1 MRVVVWFAAIT
12 AAYAQMG
19 PGAGQGQGTGAV
31 VLPLSGRS
39 GGAGSATA
47 VQTPAPGAT
56 SSINTLNPQVQI
68 QGPFAGSTPQAP
80 MADALSLSLADAIR
94 RALEFNLGPSAM
106 QNALRQARGQ
116 ATVARSALLPNIS
129 ATLSETVQKTNL
141 RALGVR
147 IPFAPSVV
155 GPFNYFDLRAR
166 LTQSLF
172 DLTARKNVQAS
183 KENVQAA
190 EHSVADARDV
200 VVFAAVGAY
209 LQAVTAAS
217 RVDAAQAQVK
227 TAQTLLDQAVQQNKE
242 GVVALVDVNR
252 ARVRLQTQQQRTIVL
267 ENDVAKQKLNLA
279 RIVGLAPGQ
288 TFTLSDSPAFAATLD
303 ITLEDAL
310 KRAATSREDLRA
322 AEAQVRAAEAAMTA
336 ARAERLPSVAI
347 SADYGAIGTNPAQA
361 VGTYTLVGSVRIPI
375 WQGGRIA
382 GVVEQASAALDQRRA
397 ELADTRG
404 RIDQEIRSAFL
415 DLDAAVNQMR
425 VAEANRDVARQSL
438 ELTSQRYEAGVTDV
452 GEVVQAQEVLA
463 IAEQDILTSAF
474 SHNVAKAALAR
485 AMGNAEISML
495 GILGLR

>member
-1 MRVVVWFAAIT
+1 
-12 AAYAQMG
+12 
-19 PGAGQGQGTGAV
+19 
-31 VLPLSGRS
+31 
-39 GGAGSATA
+39 
-47 VQTPAPGAT
+47 
-56 SSINTLNPQVQI
+56 
-68 QGPFAGSTPQAP
+68 
-80 MADALSLSLADAIR
+80 
-94 RALEFNLGPSAM
+94 
-106 QNALRQARGQ
+106 
-116 ATVARSALLPNIS
+116 
-129 ATLSETVQKTNL
+129 
-141 RALGVR
+141 
-147 IPFAPSVV
+147 
-155 GPFNYFDLRAR
+155 
-166 LTQSLF
+166 
-172 DLTARKNVQAS
+172 
-183 KENVQAA
+183 
-190 EHSVADARDV
+190 V

-242 GVVALVDVNR
+242 GVIALVDVNR
-252 ARVRLQTQQQRTIVL
+252 ARVRLQTEQQRTIVL

-288 TFTLSDSPAFAATLD
+288 TFTLSDSPAFAAALD

-310 KRAATSREDLRA
+310 KRAATAREDLRA

-463 IAEQDILTSAF
+463 NAEQDILTSAF
-474 SHNVAKAALAR
+474 SHNLAKAALAR
-485 AMGNAEISML
+485 AMGKAEDSML

>member
-1 MRVVVWFAAIT
+1 MRIVVWFAAIA

-19 PGAGQGQGTGAV
+19 PGASQGTGTGAV
-31 VLPLSGRS
+31 LLPLSGRP
-39 GGAGSATA
+39 GATGSATA
-47 VQTPAPGAT
+47 VQTPTPGAT

-68 QGPFAGSTPQAP
+68 QGSFAGSTPQAP
-80 MADALSLSLADAIR
+80 AMAAVALSLSDAIG
-94 RALEFNLGPSAM
+94 RALDFNLGPAAM
-106 QNALRQARGQ
+106 NNALRQARGQ
-116 ATVARSALLPNIS
+116 ARVARSALLPNIS

-141 RALGVR
+141 RAMGVR

-183 KENVQAA
+183 RANFEAA
-190 EHSVADARDV
+190 EHSLADARDV

-209 LQAVTAAS
+209 LHVVTAAS
-217 RVDAAQAQVK
+217 RVDAARAQVK

-242 GVVALVDVNR
+242 GVIALVDVNR
-252 ARVRLQTQQQRTIVL
+252 ARVRMQTQQQRIIVL
-267 ENDVAKQKLNLA
+267 ENDVAKHELNLA

-288 TFTLSDSPAFAATLD
+288 SFTLSDSPAFASTLN
-303 ITLEDAL
+303 ITLEEAL
-310 KRAATSREDLRA
+310 KRAAMAREDLRA
-322 AEAQVRAAEAAMTA
+322 GEAQVRAAEAALTA

-375 WQGGRIA
+375 WQGGRNGGI
-382 GVVEQASAALDQRRA
+382 VEQASAALEQRRA

-415 DLDAAVNQMR
+415 DLDSAVNQMR

-463 IAEQDILTSAF
+463 IAEQDILSSAF
-474 SHNVAKAALAR
+474 SHNLAKAALAR
-485 AMGNAEISML
+485 AMGKAEDSML
-495 GILGLR
+495 GILGLK